1 MNPKLLAVKFALI
14 LSSLAALVVYAQLAE
29 ARVTCTPS
37 AATYATAYPS
47 SGGALNITAGS
58 FTVTCSESR
67 AGRTA
72 TATYQVSA
80 SLGANSVGTLR
91 YARTTGAAPNTLNY
105 DMTSDSG
112 CATTWN
118 TTALLPST
126 AYTTP
131 AFTSAAP
138 DVHTFYFWG
147 CVPAGLTVPKNG
159 TYTDTV
165 TLSLVNTSITGD
177 RFSRFRTS
185 TASVSITAP
194 ATCAFSTAPS
204 NMIFNY
210 TSGQGTAATATGSY
224 ALTCSN
230 RLPYSM
236 SLDSGGATYSG
247 NWASPTGSYTN
258 TASSLN
264 YTLTL
269 SAATSTGTG
278 VAQTFTINGSMS
290 ANQGGTCTTLGGCSF
305 SDSHTLTV
313 TY

>member
-1 MNPKLLAVKFALI
+1 MNPKSPAVIFGLTLLG
-14 LSSLAALVVYAQLAE
+14 LAALAYAQLAE

-37 AATYATAYPS
+37 APTFSTAYGS
-47 SGGALNITAGS
+47 ALNITAGS

-80 SLGANSVGTLR
+80 SLGGNSVGTVR
-91 YARTTGAAPNTLNY
+91 YAKTTGAAPNTLQY
-105 DMTSDSG
+105 DLTSDSG
-112 CATTWN
+112 CTTTWN
-118 TTALLPST
+118 TTALLPAT
-126 AYTTP
+126 TYTTP

-159 TYTDTV
+159 NYTDSV
-165 TLSLVNTSITGD
+165 TLAFVNTSITGD

-185 TASVSITAP
+185 TLSISITAP

-204 NMIFNY
+204 NMTFNY

-224 ALTCSN
+224 ALTCN
-230 RLPYSM
+230 NLLPYTM
-236 SLDSGGATYSG
+236 SLDSGGATYTGS
-247 NWASPTGSYTN
+247 WTSPTGTYAN
-258 TASSLN
+258 TASGLN
-264 YTLTL
+264 YTLAL
-269 SAATSTGTG
+269 SPATSTGTG
-278 VAQTFTINGSMS
+278 VAQTFAINGSMP
-290 ANQGGTCTTLGGCSF
+290 AGQGGTCATVGGCTF
-305 SDSHTLTV
+305 SDVHTLTV